1 MLYVALLFDIGPY
14 EGLNIAFLYF
24 FMFFMLMM
32 IAVIDSAKATASRT
46 QIKMSIVHLTK
57 SKMHDILTSGRAS
70 ALAQHDEQL
79 VNQPIHKYEDLN

>member
-1 MLYVALLFDIGPY
+1 MLRFLLNVGPY
-14 EGLNIAFLYF
+14 EGLDITFLYF

-70 ALAQHDEQL
+70 ALAHYEYQL
-79 VNQPIHKYEDLN
+79 VNQPIHKYEDLD